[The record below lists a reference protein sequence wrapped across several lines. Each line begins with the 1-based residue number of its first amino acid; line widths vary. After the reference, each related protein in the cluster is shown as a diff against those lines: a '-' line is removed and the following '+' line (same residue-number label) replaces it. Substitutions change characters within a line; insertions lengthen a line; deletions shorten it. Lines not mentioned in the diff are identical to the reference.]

1 MHRCKQFAITLG
13 LLAAPLARASA
24 QGAPAPGMLLLTR
37 RQAVDSALANNPQ
50 LRVATTQ
57 IAQARA
63 RVTEATA
70 FPDPTLSADYG
81 GLTSPTAFGSNT
93 GSDVGVGL
101 TVPFLTKFRLRD
113 IVSSADLH
121 SAQFNLVQL
130 QQQTASQT
138 VQAYDALLV
147 AERHHADLLQ
157 TDSLAADFFHKTQV
171 RYQNGAAARL
181 DVIKAQVDLS
191 QVENDLIANERER
204 ANARAGLNRLMG
216 RMLGSAID
224 AADSLAVPADL
235 PQLDALT
242 LAAHDARPE
251 LRAAAGQRRGASAS
265 TSLAREFWLPDLSL
279 GVTKNTA
286 QGTASSYTTGIG
298 FTVPLFFWNHSRGEV
313 AEARWH
319 ERELEAS
326 YRDLEAQVDLDV
338 RTTYATASTA
348 LRQAAFLRDQVLP
361 EAREAYRIASVS
373 YGLGGS
379 SALDVLDARRTLVDA
394 QNQFA
399 EALGAANDARADL
412 ERAVGTPL
420 DAPALG
426 GSHDR

>member
-1 MHRCKQFAITLG
+1 MNRSSAVVVLMLLETGSAVLG
-13 LLAAPLARASA
+13 FA
-24 QGAPAPGMLLLTR
+24 QGAPPGTVLTR

-50 LRVATTQ
+50 LRVASSQ

-70 FPDPTLSADYG
+70 FPDPTVSADYA
-81 GLTSPTAFGSNT
+81 GLSSPTAFGSNT

-101 TVPFLTKFRLRD
+101 NVPFLTKFRLRN
-113 IVSSADLH
+113 IIGNADVH
-121 SAQFNLVQL
+121 AAEFNLVQL
-130 QQQTASQT
+130 RQLTASQT

-147 AERHHADLLQ
+147 AERHRADLEQ
-157 TDSLAADFFHKTQV
+157 TDSLAADFLRKTQL

-191 QVENDLIANERER
+191 QVQNQLIANERER

-216 RMLGSAID
+216 RLLGLPVD
-224 AADSLAVPADL
+224 AADSLVVPPDL
-235 PQLDALT
+235 PELDALT
-242 LAAHDARPE
+242 VAAHEARPE
-251 LRAAAGQRRGASAS
+251 LRALLSQRRGASAS
-265 TSLAREFWLPDLSL
+265 TSLARSYWLPDLDL
-279 GVTKNTA
+279 GVTRNNA
-286 QGTASSYTTGIG
+286 QGIASSYTTGIG
-298 FTVPLFFWNHSRGEV
+298 FSVPLFFWNHSRGEV

-326 YRDLEAQVDLDV
+326 YTDLEAQVDLDV
-338 RTTYATASTA
+338 RTAYAGAQTA
-348 LRQAAFLRDQVLP
+348 LRQAIYLRDQVLP

-394 QNQFA
+394 ENQFA
-399 EALGAANDARADL
+399 EALGAANDARAEL
-412 ERAVGTPL
+412 ERAVGAPL
-420 DAPALG
+420 DAPAPG
-426 GSHDR
+426 GTHER